1 MDEILARTEFRGF
14 NVRLKLQPPKVEKC
28 GNKHLI
34 AARVGRV
41 LRGAESARLYRHIG
55 TAKELDIGT
64 AKELGISEFLFSE
77 RVWNREVSV

>member
-41 LRGAESARLYRHIG
+41 LRGAGSARLYRH
-55 TAKELDIGT
+55 IGT

-77 RVWNREVSV
+77 RVWNLEVFA